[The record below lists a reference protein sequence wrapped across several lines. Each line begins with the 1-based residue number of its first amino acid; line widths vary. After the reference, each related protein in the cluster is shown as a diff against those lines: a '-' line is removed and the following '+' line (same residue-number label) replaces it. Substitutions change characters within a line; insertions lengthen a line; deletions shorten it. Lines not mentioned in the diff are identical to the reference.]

1 VTIFRQFKRAVFK
14 VDEEAAIICISDSEE
29 IEDYFTQ
36 SQSVSLR
43 HPKRTMICISDSE
56 EIEDYCTQSERLRKD
71 KEDDTFSDILKVG
84 VKRAAVVVTMGV

>member
-1 VTIFRQFKRAVFK
+1 VYQDQVTSFRQFKRAVFK
-14 VDEEAAIICISDSEE
+14 VDEEAAI
-29 IEDYFTQ
+29 
-36 SQSVSLR
+36 
-43 HPKRTMICISDSE
+43 ICISDSE